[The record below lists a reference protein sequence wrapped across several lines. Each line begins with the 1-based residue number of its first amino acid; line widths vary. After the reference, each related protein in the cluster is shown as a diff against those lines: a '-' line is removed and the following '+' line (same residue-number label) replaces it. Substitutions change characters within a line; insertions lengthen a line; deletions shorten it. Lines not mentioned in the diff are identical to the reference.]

1 MPTQTSTSPPAS
13 LSEHAELLRAEF
25 GIEGEMV
32 PLSADRGATYAVV
45 QNGAPTHVVKIGL
58 APTEADR
65 ARLDLQ
71 AEFLRWARGT
81 LGAVQVPLPVA
92 DRQGRGWHP
101 HPSPDGSVTA
111 VQVTTWVPGDPLS
124 RCRARTPPLLRSAG
138 RALASATLA
147 MAGMPDSPGSGP
159 DGASPQEPFAWDL
172 LHTGWIVPEL
182 ERSPDPALREFV
194 PIARR
199 FMESTLP
206 AVTRLPQQLL
216 HNDWNDDNI
225 LVTGPHDA
233 PQVTGLID
241 FGDMVRGPAVVEL
254 GVGLAYLML
263 DCSDPLAAA
272 CHVIAGYSEL
282 RPSPLADEELNLLW
296 DLVRMRWALSAVHA
310 ASRRSGLAGNDH
322 HQVSQAPIRRAFE
335 ATRSLPDG
343 VALAAFRRAAGLPP
357 VPHRDAVLAH
367 LRNAALEGQLVPVMG
382 NLGGAPVLDLS
393 ASSPEAGPGAALD
406 VATFT
411 RWIDAQCATHP
422 SGAAIGR
429 WNEPR
434 LLYQSRGFGEA
445 GATGGS
451 ARTIHIGLDIF
462 AAEGT
467 LVRAPL
473 DGVVFT
479 VADNAGELDYGPTVV
494 LQHETPEG
502 HRFHTLYG
510 HLSRSCL
517 TELAPG
523 TVLRAGTPFAT
534 IGGYAANG
542 GWPPH
547 LHLQLILTDPDPSGD
562 YLGVA
567 PPDWRTLWTAICP
580 NPAVLAGLDEET
592 VAARPLDVPALV
604 ERRQRL
610 TGANLS
616 LSYAESLV
624 IVRGEGQYL
633 YDHEGR
639 RFLDGVNN
647 VAHVGHGHRR
657 VVAALR
663 GQAAVLNTN
672 TRYLHP
678 RFLEYTE
685 RLTALFPD
693 PLKVCFLV
701 NSGSEANELALRLAR
716 AATGRRGVVAMRDG
730 YHGNTGA
737 LVDISGYKHLG
748 PGGQGTPSH
757 VRLLA
762 TPAAGTGG
770 VPDVAGEMGR
780 ACVELDENGTPVG
793 AFICEPILSCAGQ
806 VVLPAGYLK
815 AACAAARSA
824 GALCVIDEVQTGLGR
839 VGTAWWAFE
848 EQGIVPD
855 IVTLGK
861 PLGNG
866 HPMGAVITT
875 RAIADAFA
883 NGMEYFNTF
892 GGNPVSCAVGLA
904 VLDVIEEEGLRAR
917 AVQLGAR
924 LQKGLL
930 ELAENHPLIGEVR
943 GRGLFLGV
951 ECVDGT
957 ADRAPAP
964 RQARHLV
971 ERMKE
976 EGVLLSTDGPHHNVI
991 KIKPP
996 LVLEERDLERMVES
1010 MGRALGSLKFEV

>member
-1 MPTQTSTSPPAS
+1 MPTPTSTSPPAS
-13 LSEHAELLRAEF
+13 LAEHAELLRAEF
-25 GIEGEMV
+25 GIEGELV
-32 PLSADRGATYAVV
+32 PLSADRGATYAMV
-45 QNGAPTHVVKIGL
+45 QNGVPTHVVKIG
-58 APTEADR
+58 ASPTDADR
-65 ARLDLQ
+65 ARLDVQ
-71 AEFLRWARGT
+71 AGFLRWAQGT
-81 LGAVQVPLPVA
+81 LGAVQVPLPVL

-101 HPSPDGSVTA
+101 HAAPDGSVTA

-138 RALASATLA
+138 RALASATVA
-147 MAGMPDSPGSGP
+147 MAGTPDSLAPGVGSAASG
-159 DGASPQEPFAWDL
+159 DPFAWDL
-172 LHTGWIVPEL
+172 LHAGWIVPEL
-182 ERSPDPALREFV
+182 EASSDPALREFL

-199 FMESTLP
+199 FVESTLLR
-206 AVTRLPQQLL
+206 VTRLPQQLL

-225 LVTGPHDA
+225 LVTRLLPHEE

-254 GVGLAYLML
+254 AVGLAYLML
-263 DCSDPLAAA
+263 DCTDPLAAA
-272 CHVIAGYSEL
+272 CHVIEGYREL
-282 RPSPLADEELNLLW
+282 RPSPLADEELHLLW
-296 DLVRMRWALSAVHA
+296 DLVRMRWALSAIHA
-310 ASRRSGLAGNDH
+310 ASRRSGPAGNDH
-322 HQVSQAPIRRAFE
+322 HQVSQAPIRRAIE
-335 ATRSLPDG
+335 ATRAVPDG
-343 VALAAFRRAAGLPP
+343 VVLAAFRRAADVPP

-367 LRNAALEGQLVPVMG
+367 IRKTALEGRLVPVMG
-382 NLGGAPVLDLS
+382 NLIGAPVLDLS
-393 ASSPEAGPGAALD
+393 VSSPDAGPGAALD
-406 VATFT
+406 AAAFT

-445 GATGGS
+445 GGGTVGGT

-467 LVRAPL
+467 PVRAPL

-494 LQHETPEG
+494 LEHGTSEG
-502 HRFHTLYG
+502 HRCHTLYG
-510 HLSRSCL
+510 HLSRGCL
-517 TELAPG
+517 TELTPG

-534 IGGYAANG
+534 IGGSAVNG

-547 LHLQLILTDPDPSGD
+547 LHLQLILTAPDPGGD
-562 YLGVA
+562 YPGVA

-580 NPAVLAGLDEET
+580 NPAVLAGLEEES
-592 VAARPLDVPALV
+592 VAAQPLDVPSLL
-604 ERRQRL
+604 ERRHRI

-616 LSYAESLV
+616 LSYAEPLV

-647 VAHVGHGHRR
+647 VAHVGHGHPR
-657 VVAALR
+657 VVAALSS
-663 GQAAVLNTN
+663 QAAVLNTN

-693 PLKVCFLV
+693 PLEVCFLV

-737 LVDISGYKHLG
+737 LIDIGGYKHLG
-748 PGGQGTPSH
+748 PGGQGTPRH

-762 TPAAGTGG
+762 TPGTGG
-770 VPDVAGEMGR
+770 VPDVAGAMSR
-780 ACVELDENGTPVG
+780 ACAELAENGGAG
-793 AFICEPILSCAGQ
+793 AFVCEPILSCAGQ
-806 VVLPAGYLK
+806 VVLPPGYLE

-848 EQGIVPD
+848 EQGVVPD

-930 ELAENHPLIGEVR
+930 ELAEDHPLIGEVR

-951 ECVDGT
+951 ECVEGT
-957 ADRAPAP
+957 DRAPAP

-971 ERMKE
+971 ERMKQ

-996 LVLEERDLERMVES
+996 LVLGERDVDRMVAA
-1010 MGRALGSLKFEV
+1010 MRRALES

>member
-1 MPTQTSTSPPAS
+1 MPTPTSTTSPAS
-13 LSEHAELLRAEF
+13 LSEHAELPRAEF
-25 GIEGEMV
+25 GIEGELV

-45 QNGAPTHVVKIGL
+45 LNGALTHVVKIGPAL
-58 APTEADR
+58 TDADR

-71 AEFLRWARGT
+71 AGFLRWARGT
-81 LGAVQVPLPVA
+81 LGAVQIPLLVA

-101 HPSPDGSVTA
+101 HVSPDGSVTA
-111 VQVTTWVPGDPLS
+111 VQVTTWVPGNPLS
-124 RCRARTPPLLRSAG
+124 RCRDRTPPLLRSAG
-138 RALASATLA
+138 RALASATVA
-147 MAGMPDSPGSGP
+147 MAGTPDSLAAGVGSAAPG
-159 DGASPQEPFAWDL
+159 DPFAWDL
-172 LHTGWIVPEL
+172 PQATWIVPEL

-194 PIARR
+194 PMARR
-199 FMESTLP
+199 FVESSLP
-206 AVTRLPQQLL
+206 RVTRFPQQLL

-225 LVTGPHDA
+225 LVTRALPHEE

-241 FGDMVRGPAVVEL
+241 FGDMVWGPAVVEL
-254 GVGLAYLML
+254 AVGLAYLML
-263 DCSDPLAAA
+263 DCTDPLAAA
-272 CHVIAGYSEL
+272 CHVIEGYSEPRTL
-282 RPSPLADEELNLLW
+282 EDEELNLLW

-310 ASRRSGLAGNDH
+310 ASRRSGPADNDH

-335 ATRSLPDG
+335 ATRSLPEG
-343 VALAAFRRAAGLPP
+343 VVLAAFRRAAGLPP
-357 VPHRDAVLAH
+357 APHRDAVLAH
-367 LRNAALEGQLVPVMG
+367 IRKTALEGQLVPVMG
-382 NLGGAPVLDLS
+382 DLRGAPILDLS
-393 ASSPEAGPGAALD
+393 ASSPDAGPGAALD
-406 VATFT
+406 AAAFS
-411 RWIDAQCATHP
+411 RWIDAHCLAHP
-422 SGAAIGR
+422 SRGGAAIGR

-434 LLYQSRGFGEA
+434 LLYQSRGFGES
-445 GATGGS
+445 GGGTVGGT

-467 LVRAPL
+467 PVRAPL

-494 LQHETPEG
+494 LEHATREG

-510 HLSRSCL
+510 HLSRGCL
-517 TELAPG
+517 AELTPG

-534 IGGYAANG
+534 IGGCAVNG

-547 LHLQLILTDPDPSGD
+547 LHLQLILTDPDAGGD
-562 YLGVA
+562 YPGVA

-580 NPAVLAGLDEET
+580 NPAVLAGLEEGS
-592 VAARPLDVPALV
+592 VAAQPLEIPSLL
-604 ERRQRL
+604 ERRHRI

-616 LSYAESLV
+616 LSYAEPLV

-647 VAHVGHGHRR
+647 VAHVGHGHPR
-657 VVAALR
+657 VVAALSS
-663 GQAAVLNTN
+663 QAAVLNTN

-685 RLTALFPD
+685 RLTGLFPD
-693 PLKVCFLV
+693 PLEVCFLV

-730 YHGNTGA
+730 YHGNSGA
-737 LVDISGYKHLG
+737 LIDIGGYKHLG
-748 PGGQGTPSH
+748 PGGQGTPAH

-762 TPAAGTGG
+762 TPGTGS
-770 VPDVAGEMGR
+770 VRDVAGEMSR
-780 ACVELDENGTPVG
+780 ACGELAENGGAG
-793 AFICEPILSCAGQ
+793 AFFCEPILSCAGQ

-848 EQGIVPD
+848 EQGVVPD

-917 AVQLGAR
+917 AAQLGAR
-924 LQKGLL
+924 LQAGLL
-930 ELAENHPLIGEVR
+930 ELAADHPLIGEVR

-951 ECVDGT
+951 ECVEGT
-957 ADRAPAP
+957 DRTPAP
-964 RQARHLV
+964 RQARNLV
-971 ERMKE
+971 ERMKG

-996 LVLEERDLERMVES
+996 LVLEERDVQRILEAMER
-1010 MGRALGSLKFEV
+1010 SLKFEV

>member
-1 MPTQTSTSPPAS
+1 MPTPTATPSPSSFAVP
-13 LSEHAELLRAEF
+13 AELLRAEF
-25 GIEGEMV
+25 GIEGELV
-32 PLSADRGATYAVV
+32 PLSADRGATCAVV
-45 QNGAPTHVVKIGL
+45 LNGAPTHVVKIGPAL
-58 APTEADR
+58 TDADR

-71 AEFLRWARGT
+71 AEVLRHAHGT
-81 LGAVQVPLPVA
+81 LGAVQVPLVVP

-101 HPSPDGSVTA
+101 HAASDGTVRP
-111 VQVTTWVPGDPLS
+111 VLVTTWVPGDPLS
-124 RCRARTPPLLRSAG
+124 RCRARTPALLRSAG

-147 MAGMPDSPGSGP
+147 MARIPDSVAAGP
-159 DGASPQEPFAWDL
+159 DNGSTRPFAWDL
-172 LHTGWIVPEL
+172 LQAGWIVPEL
-182 ERSPDPALREFV
+182 ERSTDPALREFL

-199 FMESTLP
+199 FLESTLP

-225 LVTGPHDA
+225 LVTGP
-233 PQVTGLID
+233 PWPGEPEVTGLID

-254 GVGLAYLML
+254 GIGLAYLVL
-263 DCSDPLAAA
+263 DIPDPLAAA
-272 CHVIAGYSEL
+272 CHVIEGYREL
-282 RPSPLADEELNLLW
+282 RPLADEELHLLW
-296 DLVRMRWALSAVHA
+296 DLVRMRWALSGVHA
-310 ASRRSGLAGNDH
+310 YARRSGPAADTH

-343 VALAAFRRAAGLPP
+343 VVLAAFRRAAGLPP
-357 VPHRDAVLAH
+357 VPHREAVLAH
-367 LRNAALEGQLVPVMG
+367 LHTMAREGRIVPVMG
-382 NLGGAPVLDLS
+382 DLRGAPVLDLS
-393 ASSPEAGPGAALD
+393 ASNPHTGPGAALD
-406 VATFT
+406 ADTFS
-411 RWIDAQCATHP
+411 RWIDSQRATHP

-434 LLYQSRGFGEA
+434 LLYQSKGFGEA
-445 GATGGS
+445 GAVDGT
-451 ARTIHIGLDIF
+451 ARTVHIGLDIF
-462 AAEGT
+462 LPAGT
-467 LVRAPL
+467 PVRAPL
-473 DGVVFT
+473 DAVVFT
-479 VADNAGELDYGPTVV
+479 VADNIGDLDYGPTVV
-494 LQHETPEG
+494 LEHETPEG
-502 HRFHTLYG
+502 HRFHTLHG
-510 HLSRSCL
+510 HLSRRCL
-517 TELAPG
+517 AELAPG
-523 TVLRAGTPFAT
+523 TTLRAGAAFAS
-534 IGGYAANG
+534 IGEPSENG

-547 LHLQLILTDPDPSGD
+547 LHLQLILTAPDPAGD
-562 YLGVA
+562 YPGVA
-567 PPDWRTLWTAICP
+567 PPDWRTLWTEICP
-580 NPAVLAGLDEET
+580 NPAVLAGLAGEEDS
-592 VAARPLDVPALV
+592 VAVQPREILSLI
-604 ERRQRL
+604 EHRHRL

-616 LSYAESLV
+616 LSYAEPLV

-657 VVAALR
+657 VVAALNN
-663 GQAAVLNTN
+663 QAAVLNTN

-678 RFLEYTE
+678 LFLEYTE

-693 PLKVCFLV
+693 PLEVCFLV

-716 AATGRRGVVAMRDG
+716 AATGRSGVVAMRDG

-737 LVDISGYKHLG
+737 LVGISGYKHLG
-748 PGGQGTPSH
+748 PGGQGTPRH
-757 VRLLA
+757 VQLLA
-762 TPAAGTGG
+762 TPGTGS
-770 VPDVAGEMGR
+770 VPDVTGEMAR
-780 ACVELDENGTPVG
+780 ACAELEETGTGAG

-824 GALCVIDEVQTGLGR
+824 GALCVIDEVQTGIGR

-904 VLDVIEEEGLRAR
+904 VLDVIDEEDLRTR
-917 AVQLGAR
+917 AAQLGAR
-924 LQKGLL
+924 LQKGLR
-930 ELAENHPLIGEVR
+930 ELAADHPLIGDVR

-951 ECVDGT
+951 ELVDGT
-957 ADRAPAP
+957 ADRAPAA
-964 RQARHLV
+964 RQARYLV

-976 EGVLLSTDGPHHNVI
+976 NGVLLSTDGPHHNVI

-996 LVLEERDLERMVES
+996 LVLEERDVDRILAS
-1010 MGRALGSLKFEV
+1010 MEGSLKKFEV

>member
-1 MPTQTSTSPPAS
+1 MPTPTSTTPPAS
-13 LSEHAELLRAEF
+13 LSEHAGLLRAEF
-25 GIEGEMV
+25 GIEGELV
-32 PLSADRGATYAVV
+32 PLSADRGATYALV
-45 QNGAPTHVVKIGL
+45 QNGEPTHVVKIGP
-58 APTEADR
+58 APTDADR

-71 AEFLRWARGT
+71 AEFLRWIQGT
-81 LGAVQVPLPVA
+81 LGAVQVPLVVP
-92 DRQGRGWHP
+92 DPQGRGWHP
-101 HPSPDGSVTA
+101 HAAPDGSVSL

-124 RCRARTPPLLRSAG
+124 QRRARTPALLRSAG
-138 RALASATLA
+138 RALASATLT
-147 MAGMPDSPGSGP
+147 MAEFPHSPASGVDEP
-159 DGASPQEPFAWDL
+159 ASQEPFAWDL
-172 LHTGWIVPEL
+172 LHAGWIVPDL
-182 ERSPDPALREFV
+182 ESSADPVLREFV
-194 PIARR
+194 PTARR
-199 FMESTLP
+199 FVESTLP

-263 DCSDPLAAA
+263 DCSDPLMAA
-272 CHVIAGYSEL
+272 CHVIEGYRDL
-282 RPSPLADEELNLLW
+282 RPLADEELHLLW
-296 DLVRMRWALSAVHA
+296 DLMRMRWALSAVHA
-310 ASRRSGLAGNDH
+310 HARGSGPAGDAHPH

-343 VALAAFRRAAGLPP
+343 VVLAAFRRAAGLSP
-357 VPHRDAVLAH
+357 VPQRDAVLAH
-367 LRNAALEGQLVPVMG
+367 LRTMVREGRMAPVMG
-382 NLGGAPVLDLS
+382 NLRGAPVLDLS
-393 ASSPEAGPGAALD
+393 ASNPHAGPGAALD
-406 VATFT
+406 ADTFT
-411 RWIDAQCATHP
+411 RWIDTQCATHP

-434 LLYQSRGFGEA
+434 LLYQSPGFGEA
-445 GATGGS
+445 GAVGGT
-451 ARTIHIGLDIF
+451 ARTVHIGLDIF
-462 AAEGT
+462 LPAGT
-467 LVRAPL
+467 PVRAPL
-473 DGVVFT
+473 DAVVFT

-494 LQHETPEG
+494 LEHVTPEG
-502 HRFHTLYG
+502 HRFHTLHG

-517 TELAPG
+517 AELAPG

-534 IGGYAANG
+534 IGGRAVNG

-547 LHLQLILTDPDPSGD
+547 LHLQLILTDPDPAGD
-562 YLGVA
+562 YPGVA
-567 PPDWRTLWTAICP
+567 PPDSRTLWADICP
-580 NPAVLAGLDEET
+580 NPAVLAGLDEEA

-604 ERRQRL
+604 ERRHRL

-616 LSYAESLV
+616 LSYAEPLV

-657 VVAALR
+657 VVAALS

-685 RLTALFPD
+685 RLTALFPN
-693 PLKVCFLV
+693 PLEVCFLV

-737 LVDISGYKHLG
+737 LIDISGYKHLG

-757 VRLLA
+757 VRLLDA
-762 TPAAGTGG
+762 PGAGS

-780 ACVELDENGTPVG
+780 ACVELEEAGTGAG
-793 AFICEPILSCAGQ
+793 AFFCEPILSCAGQ

-815 AACAAARSA
+815 AACAAARGA

-848 EQGIVPD
+848 EQGIIPD

-904 VLDVIEEEGLRAR
+904 VLDVIEEEDLRAR
-917 AVQLGAR
+917 AAQLGAR
-924 LQKGLL
+924 LQN
-930 ELAENHPLIGEVR
+930 ELREMAADHPLIGDVR

-951 ECVDGT
+951 ECVDAT
-957 ADRAPAP
+957 ENRAPAP
-964 RQARHLV
+964 REARDLV
-971 ERMKE
+971 ERMKG

-996 LVLEERDLERMVES
+996 LVLEERDVDRMVES
-1010 MGRALGSLKFEV
+1010 MRRALES